1 MLTFYF
7 RSAVNVNS
15 FLMYRASRSIA
26 MGDIEKLCLLARK
39 YVVPIMWSHGY
50 PSIHMIIN
58 ELFKGVD
65 DEEMP
70 KPPFTRDRRHGNNM
84 LYNRIYDMGY
94 DPNLRIV
101 DDGFTKVFESREAAY
116 ADLSGLKP
124 IRAELLQER
133 YDVFRANVDNLHV
146 VVTIKKKRQ

>member
-1 MLTFYF
+1 
-7 RSAVNVNS
+7 
-15 FLMYRASRSIA
+15 MYRASRSIA

-70 KPPFTRDRRHGNNM
+70 KHSFARDGRHGNNM
-84 LYNRIYDMGY
+84 LYKMMTA
-94 DPNLRIV
+94 L
-101 DDGFTKVFESREAAY
+101 
-116 ADLSGLKP
+116 
-124 IRAELLQER
+124 
-133 YDVFRANVDNLHV
+133 
-146 VVTIKKKRQ
+146 

>member
-58 ELFKGVD
+58 ELFKGVE

-70 KPPFTRDRRHGNNM
+70 KHPFTRDGRHGNNM
-84 LYNRIYDMGY
+84 LYKMMTA
-94 DPNLRIV
+94 L
-101 DDGFTKVFESREAAY
+101 
-116 ADLSGLKP
+116 
-124 IRAELLQER
+124 
-133 YDVFRANVDNLHV
+133 
-146 VVTIKKKRQ
+146 